1 MKKKTIQKFLLF
13 ILVIVGIGL
22 YIYFNQLKTINLCNM
37 DDIKYELSLN
47 FKEIVNI
54 IKVNKVDEN
63 TCDVRFR
70 YENNTE
76 NTIRINYV
84 PNTKLQKILQIH
96 EPGTGLT
103 V

>member
-1 MKKKTIQKFLLF
+1 MKKKTTQKILLF

-63 TCDVRFR
+63 TCDVRYR

-84 PNTKLQKILQIH
+84 PNTKLQKISQIQ

>member
-1 MKKKTIQKFLLF
+1 MKKKTVQKLLLF
-13 ILVIVGIGL
+13 VLVIIGIGL
-22 YIYFNQLKTINLCNM
+22 YIYFNQLQIINLCNM

-63 TCDVRFR
+63 TCDVRYR

-76 NTIRINYV
+76 DTIRIEYM
-84 PNTKLQKILQIH
+84 PNTKLQKISKIQS
-96 EPGTGLT
+96 PGTGLT